1 MSVVSV
7 ESRVCCFVDRMVV
20 VVEAEYV
27 EPRAKSSAFSTTKKY
42 MYFVHT
48 IYTVF
53 FSLRLNKNRIKLVY
67 HSTTTSPSILLNMML
82 EFLKDMTNE

>member
-1 MSVVSV
+1 MLFCGS
-7 ESRVCCFVDRMVV
+7 DRMVLV

-27 EPRAKSSAFSTTKKY
+27 VKKSQVKCFFSTTKIH

-53 FSLRLNKNRIKLVY
+53 SSLCLNNNRIKLVY
-67 HSTTTSPSILLNMML
+67 HSATTSPSILLNMML